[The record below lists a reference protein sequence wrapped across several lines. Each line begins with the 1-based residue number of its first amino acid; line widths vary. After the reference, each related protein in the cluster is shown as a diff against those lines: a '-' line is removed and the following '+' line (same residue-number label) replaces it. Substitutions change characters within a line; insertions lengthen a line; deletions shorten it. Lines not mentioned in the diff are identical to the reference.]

1 MCNLSDYF
9 IEEGYDRG
17 ISQGTSQ
24 GISQGISQATEAIAL
39 SMIRKKMSPKEISE
53 ICDIPLETVE
63 KIRDGLLQE
72 APV

>member
-1 MCNLSDYF
+1 MSAMCNLSDYF
-9 IEEGYDRG
+9 IEEGYDR
-17 ISQGTSQ
+17 
-24 GISQGISQATEAIAL
+24 GISQATEAIAL

-63 KIRDGLLQE
+63 RIRDGLLQE

>member
-9 IEEGYDRG
+9 IEEGYDR
-17 ISQGTSQ
+17 

-72 APV
+72 ASV